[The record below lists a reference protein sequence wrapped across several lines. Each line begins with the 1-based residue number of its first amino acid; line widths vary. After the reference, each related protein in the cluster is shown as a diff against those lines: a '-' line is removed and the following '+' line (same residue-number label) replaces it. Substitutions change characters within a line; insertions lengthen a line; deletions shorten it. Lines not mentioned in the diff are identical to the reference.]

1 MTESIDTCPDDA
13 GQEAE
18 WIRRSVEGDKDAF
31 RMLHQRYHPRVF
43 RLILGMLRHEENA
56 REVSQ
61 QVWIKVW
68 RKLDTF
74 QGKSAFST
82 WVYRIANYAA
92 LDFLRANRKYNKVD
106 SIDAG
111 KDNEEDGIKPIQLAS
126 ESLEDQPLSVVRK
139 KEIMERFHQALNGLN
154 EQHRS
159 ALVLREV
166 EGLSYEEIAKV
177 MECKIGTVMSRIFN
191 ARKAI
196 QQQMEEFR

>member
-1 MTESIDTCPDDA
+1 MIEPTESTPDDA
-13 GQEAE
+13 GQERE
-18 WIRRSVEGDKDAF
+18 WIRRSVDGDTEAF
-31 RMLHQRYHPRVF
+31 RRLHERYHPRVF
-43 RLILGMLRHEENA
+43 RLIMGMLRHEENA

-68 RKLDTF
+68 GKLNTF

-111 KDNEEDGIKPIQLAS
+111 RDSDDDGIKPIQLAS
-126 ESLEDQPLSVVRK
+126 ECLEDQPLPVVRK
-139 KEIMERFHQALNGLN
+139 KEIMERFHEALNGLN

-191 ARKAI
+191 ARRAI

>member
-1 MTESIDTCPDDA
+1 MTESIEATPEDA
-13 GQEAE
+13 GQEQE
-18 WIRRSVEGDKDAF
+18 WIRRSVGGDTQAF

-43 RLILGMLRHEENA
+43 RLIMGMLRHEENA

-61 QVWIKVW
+61 LVWIKVW
-68 RKLDTF
+68 SKLGTF
-74 QGKSAFST
+74 QGKAAFST
-82 WVYRIANYAA
+82 WVYRIAHYAA
-92 LDFLRANRKYNKVD
+92 LDFLRANRKYSKVD
-106 SIDAG
+106 SIDAE
-111 KDNEEDGIKPIQLAS
+111 KENEELGIKTIQLAS
-126 ESLEDQPLSVVRK
+126 ESLEDQPLPVVRK
-139 KEIMERFHQALNGLN
+139 KEIMERFHQALAGLN

-191 ARKAI
+191 ARRAI

>member
-1 MTESIDTCPDDA
+1 MTESIEATPEDA
-13 GQEAE
+13 GQEQE
-18 WIRRSVEGDKDAF
+18 WIRRSVGGDTQAF

-43 RLILGMLRHEENA
+43 RLIMGMLRHEENA

-61 QVWIKVW
+61 LVWIKVW
-68 RKLDTF
+68 SKLGTF
-74 QGKSAFST
+74 QGKAAFST
-82 WVYRIANYAA
+82 WVYRIVHYVA
-92 LDFLRANRKYNKVD
+92 LDFLRANRKYSKVD
-106 SIDAG
+106 SIDAE
-111 KDNEEDGIKPIQLAS
+111 KENEELGIKTIQLAS
-126 ESLEDQPLSVVRK
+126 ESLEDQPLPVVRK
-139 KEIMERFHQALNGLN
+139 KEIMERFHQALAGLN

-191 ARKAI
+191 ARRAI

>member
-1 MTESIDTCPDDA
+1 MTESIEVTPEDA
-13 GQEAE
+13 GQEQE
-18 WIRRSVEGDKDAF
+18 WIRRSVGGDTQAF

-43 RLILGMLRHEENA
+43 RLIMGMLRHEENA

-61 QVWIKVW
+61 LVWIKVW
-68 RKLDTF
+68 SKLGTF
-74 QGKSAFST
+74 QGKAAFST
-82 WVYRIANYAA
+82 WVYRIAHYAA
-92 LDFLRANRKYNKVD
+92 LDFLRANRKYSKVD
-106 SIDAG
+106 SIDAE
-111 KDNEEDGIKPIQLAS
+111 KENEELGIKTIQLAS
-126 ESLEDQPLSVVRK
+126 ESLEDQPLPVVRK
-139 KEIMERFHQALNGLN
+139 KEIMERFHQALAGLN

-191 ARKAI
+191 ARRAI

>member
-1 MTESIDTCPDDA
+1 MIEPTESTPDDA
-13 GQEAE
+13 GQERE
-18 WIRRSVEGDKDAF
+18 WIRRSVDGDTEAF
-31 RMLHQRYHPRVF
+31 RRLHERYHPRVF
-43 RLILGMLRHEENA
+43 RLVMGMLRHEENA

-68 RKLDTF
+68 GKLNTF

-111 KDNEEDGIKPIQLAS
+111 QDRDDDGIKPIQLAS
-126 ESLEDQPLSVVRK
+126 ESLEDQPLPVVRR
-139 KEIMERFHQALNGLN
+139 KEIMERFHEALNGLN

-191 ARKAI
+191 ARRAI

>member
-1 MTESIDTCPDDA
+1 MTESIEATPEDA
-13 GQEAE
+13 GQEQE
-18 WIRRSVEGDKDAF
+18 WIRRSVGGDTQAF

-43 RLILGMLRHEENA
+43 RLITGMLRHEENA

-61 QVWIKVW
+61 LVWIKVW
-68 RKLDTF
+68 SKLGTF
-74 QGKSAFST
+74 QGKAAFST
-82 WVYRIANYAA
+82 WVYRIAHYAA
-92 LDFLRANRKYNKVD
+92 LDFLRANRKYSKVD
-106 SIDAG
+106 SIDAE
-111 KDNEEDGIKPIQLAS
+111 KENEELGIKTIQLAS
-126 ESLEDQPLSVVRK
+126 ESLEDQPLPVVRK
-139 KEIMERFHQALNGLN
+139 KEIMERFHQALAGLN

-191 ARKAI
+191 ARRAI